1 MMRVSRDINA
11 LTRDRDSI
19 PGFPDAPLDWT
30 PEEATQLANE
40 AHLTLTDAHC
50 EAIRALQHYFLQHE
64 EDGHLNLRDLHD
76 ALDEHFHHMG
86 GLKYLYQLF
95 PGGPVAQGCHL
106 AGLKAPFLA
115 SDKSF
120 GSVA

>member
-1 MMRVSRDINA
+1 MMHISRDINA
-11 LTRDRDSI
+11 LTRDRDEV

-30 PEEATQLANE
+30 PDEATGMAAAESLQ
-40 AHLTLTDAHC
+40 LTDAHC
-50 EAIRALQHYFLQHE
+50 EVIRSLQHYFLQHE
-64 EDGHLNLRDLHD
+64 DDGHINLRDLHD

-95 PGGPVAQGCHL
+95 PGGPVAQGCRL
-106 AGLKAPFLA
+106 AGLDAPFLA
-115 SDKSF
+115 ADKSF